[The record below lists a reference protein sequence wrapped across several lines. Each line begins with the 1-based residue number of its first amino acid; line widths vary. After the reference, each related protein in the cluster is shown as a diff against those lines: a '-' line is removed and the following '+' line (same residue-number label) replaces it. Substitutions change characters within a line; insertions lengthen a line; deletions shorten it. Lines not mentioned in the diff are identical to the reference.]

1 MTSSIASRRIAIFL
15 PYSRPTF
22 NLDSSVDRL
31 FSSIKDVEIANVPFM
46 ALRRHPCRAQP
57 GQRLGLF
64 VPFHCAQAQWKLRH
78 SAYPAAAPAAHSG
91 ASNSAAQSVD
101 LHQPRHRPQAL
112 NGHEAAHGQ
121 TTLRCKT
128 PEAAVGI
135 NLPQSLQLLRDRFAL
150 CLHRFVRRGHQVS
163 GTNHQQGSA
172 QPAAASSNN
181 ADSTRRGSKRS
192 SSKPSGS

>member
-1 MTSSIASRRIAIFL
+1 MYRKSDSLLEVDLI
-15 PYSRPTF
+15 
-22 NLDSSVDRL
+22 LDSSVGRARVDRWQRAWGRCASL
-31 FSSIKDVEIANVPFM
+31 RASGP
-46 ALRRHPCRAQP
+46 LRRHPCRAQP

-64 VPFHCAQAQWKLRH
+64 VPFHCAQAQLKLRH